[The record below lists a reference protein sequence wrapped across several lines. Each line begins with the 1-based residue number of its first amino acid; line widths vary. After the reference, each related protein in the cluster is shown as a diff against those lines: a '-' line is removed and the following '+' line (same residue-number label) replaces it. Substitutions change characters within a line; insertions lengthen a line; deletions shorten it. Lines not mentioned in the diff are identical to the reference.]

1 VIVADSQSI
10 YWYLV
15 APQRLTPVAL
25 QALGSAEESEG
36 ILVSAWTVPELWM
49 AATRKRGARA
59 VPRPAYELVRT
70 VLVDPETTVRVEPFD
85 ERMWPHFEAVSLQ
98 LPDPFDAAVV
108 STALAVRSELV
119 SSDRAIAEANVV
131 SVVW

>member
-1 VIVADSQSI
+1 
-10 YWYLV
+10 
-15 APQRLTPVAL
+15 
-25 QALGSAEESEG
+25 
-36 ILVSAWTVPELWM
+36 M
-49 AATRKRGARA
+49 AANRKRGARA

-70 VLVDPETTVRVEPFD
+70 VLVDPETTVRVEPFG

-108 STALAVRSELV
+108 STALAVGSELV